1 MNRCPPGVDS
11 SFFPTPVLPGQRRQ
25 RHDPSR
31 SFPVDLRCQ
40 HGSTRFTQVGL
51 PLPGPPMFTRVV
63 FDMSKPTGKTPGSSR
78 SIRHHPGPSRW
89 HYGSTPGTPRF
100 TPVHGPG
107 EPGSAGSPVELMQA
121 NSGIMLRRK
130 RHLLARC
137 ILRTEGQTDRQ
148 TEQIKVCC
156 RRRVAAGL
164 TISTLRASATDQIMS
179 SSQLQSVRLR
189 ASKIM
194 LAA

>member
-11 SFFPTPVLPGQRRQ
+11 SVFSHPVLPGQRRQ
-25 RHDPSR
+25 RHDPLR

-51 PLPGPPMFTRVV
+51 PFPVLQGSPRWFLTCQKPPERPPVQ
-63 FDMSKPTGKTPGSSR
+63 
-78 SIRHHPGPSRW
+78 PGPS
-89 HYGSTPGTPRF
+89 GII
-100 TPVHGPG
+100 PVHHGGTTVQLPVLPGSPRSMDRG

-121 NSGIMLRRK
+121 NYGIMLRRK

-156 RRRVAAGL
+156 RRRDRR
-164 TISTLRASATDQIMS
+164 RAHNINPE
-179 SSQLQSVRLR
+179 SQCDR
-189 ASKIM
+189 ANNVQQPAPVCKTKSQ
-194 LAA
+194 